1 MNQNYFLDKSLND
14 CNSMRWNL
22 KSQFIKM
29 PLYCSP
35 WGRNSITIVYY
46 LQLTLS
52 SFIVNDIV
60 KGRGTVLPLAILLL
74 LTQYVSCYALT

>member
-1 MNQNYFLDKSLND
+1 MIAIL
-14 CNSMRWNL
+14 CAGTL

-35 WGRNSITIVYY
+35 WGGRNSITIVYY

-60 KGRGTVLPLAILLL
+60 KGGEGTALPLAILLL
-74 LTQYVSCYALT
+74 FDTICFMLRVDLRILM